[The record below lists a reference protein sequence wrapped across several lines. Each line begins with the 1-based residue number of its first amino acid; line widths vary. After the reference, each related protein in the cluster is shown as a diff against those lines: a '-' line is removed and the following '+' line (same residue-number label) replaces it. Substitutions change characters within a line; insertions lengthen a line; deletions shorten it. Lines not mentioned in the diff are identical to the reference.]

1 MTNLTDDLLHLCCS
15 ECNTKVSSENINFDI
30 NVAKCDHC
38 DSVFRFDTNST
49 ELEDVSSTTQGFLN
63 RMFESEQFIHL
74 SLLVFMAFWNISFI
88 IFFVTCINK
97 GYTALAVILGLVT
110 AIGLYLT
117 YFLVAALFGRTQ
129 ASSQKIVVKN
139 WDTVLPLFGGRNEII
154 NSLHLRGA
162 FAEQYQLARHDNQ
175 RAVATAYKIRGINQS
190 GDRIDLV
197 NELRQE
203 DQAIEIEREIHKF
216 IHRKDI

>member
-1 MTNLTDDLLHLCCS
+1 MTNLTDDLLHLYCK
-15 ECNTKVSSENINFDI
+15 ECDTKVNSGNINYDI
-30 NVAKCDHC
+30 SIAKCDHC

-49 ELEDVSSTTQGFLN
+49 ETEDVSNTTQGFLS

-74 SLLVFMAFWNISFI
+74 SLLGFMVFWNISFI
-88 IFFVTCINK
+88 IFSVTCINR
-97 GYTALAVILGLVT
+97 GYTAIAVILGGVT
-110 AIGLYLT
+110 VIGLYLT
-117 YFLVAALFGRTQ
+117 YFLIAALFGRAQ
-129 ASSQKIVVKN
+129 VSPQKIVVKN
-139 WDTVLPLFGGRNEII
+139 WDAVLPLFGGRNEII

-175 RAVATAYKIRGINQS
+175 RSTAYKIRGINQS

-203 DQAIEIEREIHKF
+203 DQAIDIEREIHKF
-216 IHRKDI
+216 IHRKDV